1 MTALAPDGRT
11 LTGRFL
17 RLTRTVLADAPALFR
32 ALDDEQVYDS
42 DFGGG
47 PAGRPSN
54 PDRMSMNIGASLAT
68 PGRTPYT
75 IQLLKDSDIGAA
87 GTVLGTTS
95 LRDLNLPD
103 ERLHLGDTA
112 YNPVAW
118 RSFVNPEAK
127 LLLLTHVFE
136 DCNFGRA
143 SFHTDSMNERSQGS
157 LDRLGAVREGL
168 LRRHQVRADGSFRD
182 TVVFSIVKDE
192 WPAVKAGLEERLA
205 AY

>member
-1 MTALAPDGRT
+1 MTAQAPDGRT
-11 LTGRFL
+11 LTGRFV

-32 ALDDEQVYDS
+32 ALDDERVYDS
-42 DFGGG
+42 DFAGG
-47 PAGRPSN
+47 PAGRPSS
-54 PDRMSMNIGASLAT
+54 PERMSMNIGASLST

-75 IQLLKDSDIGAA
+75 IHLIADSDFASA

-118 RSFVNPEAK
+118 ASFVNPECK
-127 LLLLTHVFE
+127 LLLLSHVFE
-136 DCNFGRA
+136 DCGFGRA
-143 SFHTDSMNERSQGS
+143 SFHTDSVNERSQGS

-168 LRRHQVRADGSFRD
+168 LRRHQVRADGTFRD

-192 WPAVKAGLEERLA
+192 WAGVKAGLEERLS